1 MMEHLPLEKW
11 TPAVI
16 TRDLDSRD
24 LIPEAG
30 SDIS

>member
-16 TRDLDSRD
+16 TRDLVPREFV
-24 LIPEAG
+24 PEAE

>member
-16 TRDLDSRD
+16 TRDFGSRD
-24 LIPEAG
+24 LVPEAG